1 VKISKYII
9 SKEQNI
15 VRENK
20 IFFGIDALPSSLID
34 LG

>member
-1 VKISKYII
+1 VKISKYKI

-20 IFFGIDALPSSLID
+20 IKFGIFHLKA
-34 LG
+34 